1 MAADPTPAT
10 GATALLVLGMHR
22 SGTSALAGALARL
35 GVALGPRLLEA
46 APDNPLG
53 YWEHAGVVQAHERL
67 LHALGSSWEDPR
79 ELPQGWLAHP
89 AARAAADEI
98 DSLLREDFADA
109 PLWAV
114 KDPRLCRFLP
124 LWLPLLARRGVQAKV
139 LAIVREPS
147 QVARS
152 LAARDGIRAAHA
164 EALWLRAAAEIAQ
177 GSDGLPRAL
186 LDFEQLMA
194 DPDAAIAQ
202 AAAQLQ
208 VQFPRAGESLR
219 AAVAEDQRHHRREVA
234 AGTSPAAQLHA
245 RLAGASD
252 PWSVLVDAEAA
263 VAQAIGP
270 AREWLDGL
278 VPAIARARQQQAEI
292 LAQLAETDAALERS
306 DALSHERM
314 LQLATMDAQ
323 LSRTQAALDAADALS
338 RQHLDELSR
347 SEQQLARTQR
357 ALADAEAISLQR
369 MEENATL
376 DAALSEAQ
384 RQCAEQL
391 AELATLAAQ
400 LQRTEAALSET
411 QAQSLER
418 LAQMQ
423 ALDARLGEMD
433 AALAHATSLVTERTA
448 ERDAALARRR

>member
-1 MAADPTPAT
+1 MAADPNPTA

-35 GVALGPRLLEA
+35 GVALGPRLVEA

-79 ELPQGWLAHP
+79 ELPAGWLAHS

-98 DSLLREDFADA
+98 DSLLGEDFADA

-139 LAIVREPS
+139 LAIVREPA

-152 LAARDGIRAAHA
+152 LAARDGIRATHA
-164 EALWLRAAAEIAQ
+164 ELLWLRAAAEIAQ
-177 GSDGLPRAL
+177 GSAGLPRAL
-186 LDFEQLMA
+186 LDFEQLVS

-219 AAVAEDQRHHRREVA
+219 AAVAEDQRHHRREA
-234 AGTSPAAQLHA
+234 AASTSPAAQLHA
-245 RLAGASD
+245 RLAVAPD
-252 PWSVLVDAEAA
+252 PWAVLADAEAA
-263 VAQAIGP
+263 VAQTLEP
-270 AREWLDGL
+270 AREWLDSL

-292 LAQLAETDAALERS
+292 LARLAETDAGLERS
-306 DALSHERM
+306 DELSHERM

-338 RQHLDELSR
+338 RQHLDSLSR
-347 SEQQLARTQR
+347 SEQQLAQTQG
-357 ALADAEAISLQR
+357 ALAEAEALSLRR

-376 DAALSEAQ
+376 DAALTQAQ

-391 AELATLAAQ
+391 AEVTAQ
-400 LQRTEAALSET
+400 LQRTESALSET

-423 ALDARLGEMD
+423 ALDARLAEMD
-433 AALAHATSLVTERTA
+433 AALAHATSLVAERTA